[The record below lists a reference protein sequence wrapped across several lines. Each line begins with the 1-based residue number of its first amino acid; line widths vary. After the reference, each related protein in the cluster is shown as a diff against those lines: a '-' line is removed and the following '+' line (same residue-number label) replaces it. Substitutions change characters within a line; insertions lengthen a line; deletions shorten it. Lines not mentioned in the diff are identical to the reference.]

1 MQRTKDKSLS
11 AILVVVLVLVALTS
25 TAWTKKLFGRG
36 GRGTEEEISFS
47 VPSLDQLVSLVGG
60 QEHQVR
66 AMIRGENIS
75 EFLTMAQNLD
85 LPIDVRIECNRTF
98 VKCTADVQG
107 SRIEAFIWIRQNV
120 QQETCRQILNDVDSS
135 STCREKMVRW
145 TKAKATS
152 RCCKTQSQR
161 KYMRAHVDN

>member
-1 MQRTKDKSLS
+1 M
-11 AILVVVLVLVALTS
+11 
-25 TAWTKKLFGRG
+25 
-36 GRGTEEEISFS
+36 
-47 VPSLDQLVSLVGG
+47 PSLDQLVSLVGG

-120 QQETCRQILNDVDSS
+120 QQETCRQILNDVDST

-161 KYMRAHVDN
+161 KYTLLLP

>member
-1 MQRTKDKSLS
+1 M
-11 AILVVVLVLVALTS
+11 VVLVLVALTS

-135 STCREKMVRW
+135 STCKEELVQW
-145 TKAKATS
+145 TKAKLTP

-161 KYMRAHVDN
+161 EYISSQINW

>member
-1 MQRTKDKSLS
+1 
-11 AILVVVLVLVALTS
+11 
-25 TAWTKKLFGRG
+25 
-36 GRGTEEEISFS
+36 
-47 VPSLDQLVSLVGG
+47 
-60 QEHQVR
+60 
-66 AMIRGENIS
+66 
-75 EFLTMAQNLD
+75 MAQNLD

-145 TKAKATS
+145 KKAKATS

-161 KYMRAHVDN
+161 KYTLLLP